1 MVRHYRVLKGSKHTI
16 PSSLH
21 SKLASATNSLM
32 AGATRRVRTEGVE
45 HKGWHLT
52 VEEPLE
58 DGGLL
63 KLSFEHVLLGVESEG
78 GVCKREG
85 NRVRR
90 WTWWL
95 EQRK

>member
-1 MVRHYRVLKGSKHTI
+1 
-16 PSSLH
+16 
-21 SKLASATNSLM
+21 M

-63 KLSFEHVLLGVESEG
+63 KLSFEHVLRGVEGEG
-78 GVCKREG
+78 GCGREKE
-85 NRVRR
+85 
-90 WTWWL
+90 TA
-95 EQRK
+95 